1 MNAPI
6 FALSIAVACSVTAS
20 GAASGVVRNTNND
33 SSPVQQLDVGAR
45 LDAALADVCIAPRPA
60 AGADAGGGGGAGTG
74 TVAEYRSIAGGP
86 LRSVLPADGVAADAQ
101 VKPYQLRSRLV
112 TNREFKVFLQT
123 SPIWRREQAP
133 ALFTA
138 PGYLSRIDDADDEAP
153 VIQVSWYAAQAYC
166 ASEQAR
172 LPRWYEW
179 EFAAKADATQPDARD
194 DDAWLSNILRWYA
207 DAGKTPP
214 GRVASTPA
222 NYYGVHDTHGLVWEW
237 VEDYSGLFVNADSR
251 SSGEKKQLDY
261 CGGAAVSLQDRR
273 NYAVL
278 MRLALL
284 SAMEARQGGANL
296 GFRCARD
303 ANDQGATP

>member
-1 MNAPI
+1 MKAPI

-20 GAASGVVRNTNND
+20 GAAGSGNR
-33 SSPVQQLDVGAR
+33 VQQPDVGAR
-45 LDAALADVCIAPRPA
+45 LDVALADVCVAPRPA
-60 AGADAGGGGGAGTG
+60 AGADDAGG
-74 TVAEYRSIAGGP
+74 AEYRAIAGGP
-86 LRSVLPADGVAADAQ
+86 LRSVLAADGVAADAQ

-112 TNREFKVFLQT
+112 TNREFKAFLQAL
-123 SPIWRREQAP
+123 PMWQRGQAP

-166 ASEQAR
+166 ASEHAR

-194 DDAWLSNILRWYA
+194 DDAWLSTILRWYA
-207 DAGKTPP
+207 DAGKAPP

-303 ANDQGATP
+303 STDQGATP

>member
-1 MNAPI
+1 MKAPI

-20 GAASGVVRNTNND
+20 GAAS
-33 SSPVQQLDVGAR
+33 SSISSSGPVQQLDVGAS

-60 AGADAGGGGGAGTG
+60 AGTDAGGGGDAS
-74 TVAEYRSIAGGP
+74 VAAEYRSIAGGP

-112 TNREFKVFLQT
+112 TNREFKAFLQA
-123 SPIWRREQAP
+123 SPMWQREQAP

-138 PGYLSRIDDADDEAP
+138 PGYLSAIDDANDEAP

-166 ASEQAR
+166 ASEHAR

-179 EFAAKADATQPDARD
+179 EFAGKADATQADARD

-214 GRVASTPA
+214 GRVAATPA
-222 NYYGVHDTHGLVWEW
+222 NYYGVHDMHGLVWEW

-251 SSGEKKQLDY
+251 SSVEKKQLDY

-303 ANDQGATP
+303 STDQGATP